1 MAGHGKSKRRG
12 PAVEHENEERWLLTY
27 ADMLTLLFAL
37 FMVLFSISSVNISK
51 YQILQQSLKAAFSGS
66 ILPGGRAIIQAGS
79 QSTDQHVP
87 ATAAVPSIVPLVPT
101 PTSRSSSSTGAANAP
116 SSTAALAAKAAKAAA
131 AKPMSPTQ
139 LQAALNSMAASVAE
153 QDSFV
158 ALQKRLNA
166 YAKAHGFS
174 DKVQTVIERRG
185 LVVRVLTDKLLFDSG
200 QATLQP
206 QGEPLL
212 EEVAQLLNVDRTHPI
227 TVEGHTDNVP
237 IATALFP
244 SNWELSTARAT
255 TVVRFLIA
263 HGVGGGRLG
272 AVGYADMHP
281 VAPNASAAG
290 RALNRRVDIVL
301 MRLNPVPPSS

>member
-1 MAGHGKSKRRG
+1 MAAHGKKKRG
-12 PAVEHENEERWLLTY
+12 PAAEHENEERWLLTY

-66 ILPGGRAIIQAGS
+66 ILPGGRAILQSGS
-79 QSTDQHVP
+79 ESTAQHVP

-101 PTSRSSSSTGAANAP
+101 PTSRSSSSTGSANTPAAK
-116 SSTAALAAKAAKAAA
+116 AALAAN
-131 AKPMSPTQ
+131 AKPLSNAQ
-139 LQAALNSMAASVAE
+139 LQAALNSMSASVAE
-153 QDSFV
+153 EQSFK
-158 ALQKRLNA
+158 ALQKKLNA
-166 YAKAHGFS
+166 YAQAHGFS

-206 QGEPLL
+206 QGDPLL
-212 EEVAQLLNVDRTHPI
+212 EEVATLLNVDKTHPI
-227 TVEGHTDNVP
+227 TVEGNTDTQP
-237 IATALFP
+237 IATSQFP

-263 HGVGGGRLG
+263 HGVSADRL
-272 AVGYADMHP
+272 AAAGYAALHP
-281 VAPNASAAG
+281 VDSNATAAG
-290 RALNRRVDIVL
+290 RARNRRVDIVL
-301 MRLNPVPPSS
+301 MRLNPVPPS

>member
-1 MAGHGKSKRRG
+1 MAAHGRKRRG
-12 PAVEHENEERWLLTY
+12 AAAEHENEERWLLTY

-51 YQILQQSLKAAFSGS
+51 YQVLQQSLKAAFSGS
-66 ILPGGRAIIQAGS
+66 ILPGGRAILQSGS
-79 QSTDQHVP
+79 ESTAQHVP

-101 PTSRSSSSTGAANAP
+101 PTSRSSSSIGAANTP
-116 SSTAALAAKAAKAAA
+116 AAQAAKAAS
-131 AKPMSPTQ
+131 AKQMSTAQ

-158 ALQKRLNA
+158 ALQKKLNA

-174 DKVQTVIERRG
+174 DKVQTVIQRRG

-200 QATLQP
+200 QAKLQP
-206 QGEPLL
+206 EGDPLL
-212 EEVAQLLNVDRTHPI
+212 EEVATLLNVDQTHPI
-227 TVEGHTDNVP
+227 TVEGNTDNQP
-237 IATALFP
+237 IATAQFP

-263 HGVGGGRLG
+263 HGVSAERL
-272 AVGYADMHP
+272 AAAGYAALHP
-281 VAPNASAAG
+281 VASNSTAAG
-290 RALNRRVDIVL
+290 RASNRRVDIVL
-301 MRLNPVPPSS
+301 MRLNPVPPS